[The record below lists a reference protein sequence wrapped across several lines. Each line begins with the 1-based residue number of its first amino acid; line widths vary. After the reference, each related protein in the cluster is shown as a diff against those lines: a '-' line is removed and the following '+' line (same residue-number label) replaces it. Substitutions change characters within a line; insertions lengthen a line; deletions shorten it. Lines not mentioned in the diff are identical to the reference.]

1 MLRYTETQIVFQEVP
16 DEITLAINITG
27 CPIRC
32 TGCHSKHLWENTG
45 EILDFESVEKL
56 IASKPGITCLA
67 FMGGDADP
75 KSVSELSR
83 HVKSKY
89 GLKTCWYSGQNTPQA
104 EKYASS
110 FDFLK
115 TGPYDEKYGPLDS
128 KTTNQR
134 FYRISYNPFTESTE
148 LNDITYKFQNDKIS
162 N

>member
-1 MLRYTETQIVFQEVP
+1 MLRYAETLIVFKEVP

-27 CPIRC
+27 CPVKC
-32 TGCHSKHLWENTG
+32 KGCHSKHLWENTG
-45 EILDFESVEKL
+45 ETLDFESLEKL
-56 IASKPGITCLA
+56 IESNRGITCVA

-83 HVKSKY
+83 HIKSKY
-89 GLKTCWYSGQNTPQA
+89 GLKTCWYSGQTTQQA
-104 EKYASS
+104 EKYAFS

-115 TGPYDEKYGPLDS
+115 TGPYDETYGPLDS

-134 FYRISYNPFTESTE
+134 FYRISYNPFSESKE
-148 LNDITYKFQNDKIS
+148 LNDITYKFHDKVS